1 MTQVIVILQ
10 GKLGGWKGGHHSSCD
25 LFGQGVSGT
34 QPEASRSPPPSSLD
48 ITSPRPLLLWWQR
61 RQCLI
66 HGSALTCSKLKL
78 LDWMVCACK
87 HRTLKNWNGCSRKH
101 WTTLEAGDTLI
112 TSPVQGWQ
120 STSFRNV
127 FDLHCLIYRKW
138 KLSHCFCRKT
148 ELEILSHCTKLRL
161 DFGQRGGKKKSTHW
175 YNDYSIKNITD
186 GNLADAKTMRNLGGD
201 MMHRTVTLQRILVRH
216 LFINQSLQWRLR
228 QYLNATCILRPSA
241 ND

>member
-1 MTQVIVILQ
+1 MDATFPSRPFSPWSSPVLCPKQSPLIYSLWTNDTSDCDFT
-10 GKLGGWKGGHHSSCD
+10 GKVGGVEGRTPLFMWLVQARSVGNTARGQQIPSS
-25 LFGQGVSGT
+25 T
-34 QPEASRSPPPSSLD
+34 PHPSSLD

-148 ELEILSHCTKLRL
+148 ELEILSHCTDA
-161 DFGQRGGKKKSTHW
+161 DFCLCKWPKT
-175 YNDYSIKNITD
+175 NITV
-186 GNLADAKTMRNLGGD
+186 LL
-201 MMHRTVTLQRILVRH
+201 TLCWFHYCNHFVH
-216 LFINQSLQWRLR
+216 LQLQWRFR
-228 QYLNATCILRPSA
+228 RH
-241 ND
+241 

>member
-1 MTQVIVILQ
+1 MDATFPSRPFSPWSSPVLCPKQSPLIYSLWTNDTSDCDFT
-10 GKLGGWKGGHHSSCD
+10 GKVGGWKGGHHSSCD

-161 DFGQRGGKKKSTHW
+161 DFGQRGEKKAH
-175 YNDYSIKNITD
+175 TD
-186 GNLADAKTMRNLGGD
+186 IMTTVS
-201 MMHRTVTLQRILVRH
+201 RTLLMETLQMLK
-216 LFINQSLQWRLR
+216 QWE
-228 QYLNATCILRPSA
+228 I
-241 ND
+241 